1 MRARLDQASIET
13 SPGATHLATFFN
25 VGAEFAGGEGW
36 VDLNVSALVGALS
49 LSDVTLGSGAPLEI
63 ALALESSDVS
73 GDYAFSSLEEV
84 APMLV
89 LSVVAA
95 PPPTPVPSPAP
106 STGAAP
112 PPSSPP
118 SALPNPAP
126 TTPHPT
132 SSCTD
137 QWATLVGIKNRTM
150 SFPTAMYTN
159 LFEATTDLEALQEW
173 WSYTEDPPH
182 VEYTMTMRV
191 TSTCDET
198 MRFGFQGLGGAGAF
212 LVAEVPANADARYI
226 EVTGVIG
233 RSTSDYHVRNS
244 YAATID
250 TCEVTFSDIKF
261 SLSECVETA
270 VPTQS
275 PVAATEPPSPAPTSM
290 PIPAPTAAPGEP
302 TALPLPSP
310 TALPS
315 ASPHPHRHRF

>member
-1 MRARLDQASIET
+1 
-13 SPGATHLATFFN
+13 
-25 VGAEFAGGEGW
+25 
-36 VDLNVSALVGALS
+36 
-49 LSDVTLGSGAPLEI
+49 
-63 ALALESSDVS
+63 
-73 GDYAFSSLEEV
+73 
-84 APMLV
+84 
-89 LSVVAA
+89 
-95 PPPTPVPSPAP
+95 
-106 STGAAP
+106 
-112 PPSSPP
+112 
-118 SALPNPAP
+118 
-126 TTPHPT
+126 
-132 SSCTD
+132 
-137 QWATLVGIKNRTM
+137 
-150 SFPTAMYTN
+150 MYTN
-159 LFEATTDLEALQEW
+159 LFEATADLEALQEW

-275 PVAATEPPSPAPTSM
+275 PTPKVKVAECSVTCNAEQNWTASM
-290 PIPAPTAAPGEP
+290 EELKKEGK
-302 TALPLPSP
+302 
-310 TALPS
+310 
-315 ASPHPHRHRF
+315 R